1 MGSIL
6 QVPRWRKNILRKKF
20 EVCENAYFFPWFD
33 CTLFSERVMYSNQY
47 NSSQYGYSGGGGSV
61 GGYQS
66 SNYGSSGVSQL
77 ILGND

>member
-1 MGSIL
+1 
-6 QVPRWRKNILRKKF
+6 
-20 EVCENAYFFPWFD
+20 
-33 CTLFSERVMYSNQY
+33 MYSNQY

-77 ILGND
+77 ILGNDWVSSMGRHGIRFQSLRFLVCNTFSFFEQMSDSL